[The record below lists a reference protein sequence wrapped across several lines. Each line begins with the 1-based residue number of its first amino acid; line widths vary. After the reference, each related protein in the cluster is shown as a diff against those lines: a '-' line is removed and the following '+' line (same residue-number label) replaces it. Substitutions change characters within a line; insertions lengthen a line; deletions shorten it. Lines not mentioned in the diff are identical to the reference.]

1 MFKLIRRQS
10 RLNWALAVGIVTAMS
25 FVGLFLIVGD
35 ESIHACSC
43 GSIPPSEALPHA
55 TVVFAG
61 EVVANRWV
69 NSGWAGFGHH
79 YEIEFQVDVVW
90 KGPRHETMFIYTLPD
105 SGGCG
110 GYPFFKEGQEYVVY
124 AYGDTD
130 AARVGLCSRINLVTQ
145 AHEDFDF
152 LGDGTAPVPGT
163 AAPTATPA
171 PTTTPIPTPSSTPT
185 ATPTPTSSSITAAKP
200 TPQSQTEAE
209 GGGCNVFAQSTD
221 GVVDAWRLTLI
232 AGIAWFGFRN
242 RRPR

>member
-25 FVGLFLIVGD
+25 FIGLFLIVGD

-90 KGPRHETMFIYTLPD
+90 KGPRHETMFYTLPD

-110 GYPFFKEGQEYVVY
+110 GYPLFKEGQEYVVY

-171 PTTTPIPTPSSTPT
+171 PTTTPIPTPSS
-185 ATPTPTSSSITAAKP
+185 ITAAKP